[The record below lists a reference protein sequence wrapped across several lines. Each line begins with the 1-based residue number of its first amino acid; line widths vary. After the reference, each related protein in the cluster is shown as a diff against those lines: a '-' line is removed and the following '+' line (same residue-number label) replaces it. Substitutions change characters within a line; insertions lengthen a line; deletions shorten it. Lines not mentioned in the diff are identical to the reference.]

1 MGRPM
6 FETLKE
12 VLVGKLKAASEKITP
27 EATVEEAELDSLS
40 IVELS
45 IILEKDF
52 TITITDDELLA
63 APTIGD
69 MAKLIEERNAAA

>member
-1 MGRPM
+1 M

-12 VLVGKLKAASEKITP
+12 VLVDKLEADPEEITP
-27 EATVEEAELDSLS
+27 EATVEDAGLDSLS

-45 IILEKDF
+45 IILEKDHA
-52 TITITDDELLA
+52 IAITDDELLA

-69 MAKLIEERNAAA
+69 MARLMEERNAAL

>member
-1 MGRPM
+1 M
-6 FETLKE
+6 LKE
-12 VLVGKLKAASEKITP
+12 ILVGKLEVAPERVTP
-27 EATVEEAELDSLS
+27 EATVKDAELDSLS

-52 TITITDDELLA
+52 AVTITDDELLA

-69 MAKLIEERNAAA
+69 MAKLLEERHAAERREG

>member
-1 MGRPM
+1 M
-6 FETLKE
+6 FETLKD
-12 VLVGKLKAASEKITP
+12 VLVGKLAAVPEKITP

-52 TITITDDELLA
+52 AITITDDELLA

-69 MAKLIEERNAAA
+69 MAKLVEEKNAAV

>member
-1 MGRPM
+1 M

-12 VLVGKLKAASEKITP
+12 VLVGKLKATSEKITP

>member
-1 MGRPM
+1 M

-27 EATVEEAELDSLS
+27 EATIEEAELDSLS

-69 MAKLIEERNAAA
+69 MAKLMEERNAAA